1 MHIKTFLFASCL
13 ALSTHAMAETDLVN
27 FESDRW
33 AKDKAQIVEHLGR
46 QSLVGFA
53 YLQDL
58 EFENG
63 VIEVDIAVTGQ
74 KVRAYPGIIFR
85 MESDDNFERFYIR
98 THRASLYPD
107 ALQYTPIHNGI
118 TSWQLY
124 NGDGFTAGVDFP
136 ADQWVH
142 IRMEI
147 SGKQARVYVGD
158 MDKPALIIN
167 ELQHGESKGKI
178 GVMAE
183 GTAYFSNF
191 KYTITD
197 DLKFESP
204 PLVHTVPGII
214 TDWQISQPF
223 RITEL
228 DIQYYPDKEILSSVE
243 WQHAKSALSGL
254 VDIGQYTGRLGQEP
268 DCVLARKI
276 IVTDKDE
283 ILHLN
288 FGYSDAVSIFL
299 NGERYFLG
307 SSAYRSRDPSFLGI
321 IGYFDEVSLP
331 LKKGKN
337 EILLIVAEVF
347 GGWGFMA
354 RDGDAVFEY
363 EGVAR
368 LWETKREFRVS
379 ESAVYDSERNILYVS
394 NYDVYNFSREE
405 GNQSISQVLLD
416 GTVEH
421 LDWVT
426 GLKNPLGMIIHRDK
440 LLVAERGG
448 IAEIA
453 LQSGEIVNRYP
464 IAQTGLLND
473 IAVDENDNIYV
484 SDSRKNVIFKLSG
497 GEYEEWLTGDVVNDP
512 NGLLVDGNSLIYGNS
527 GDQYLKA
534 VDLTTKDVRNIA
546 NLGPGFI
553 DGIKLARNDDYLVS
567 HWQGRIFRITPAGD
581 VTKILDLSVP
591 GIYCADF
598 EYIPERDLLIIPTF
612 FDNRLVTYSIEGEEK

>member
-1 MHIKTFLFASCL
+1 MHFKTVFLVSCL
-13 ALSTHAMAETDLVN
+13 VLSTYAVAETDLLN

-33 AKDKAQIVEHLGR
+33 VTDKAQIVEHLGR
-46 QSLVGFA
+46 QSLAGFA
-53 YLQDL
+53 YLRDV

-85 MESDDNFERFYIR
+85 MRSDDNFERFYVR

-107 ALQYTPIHNGI
+107 ALQYAPIHNGI

-124 NGDGFTAGVDFP
+124 TGDGFTAGVDFP
-136 ADQWVH
+136 AEQWVH
-142 IRMEI
+142 VRMEI
-147 SGKQARVYVGD
+147 LGKQARVYVGE
-158 MDKPALIIN
+158 MEKPALIVN

-204 PLVHTVPGII
+204 PLVDTVPGII

-223 RITEL
+223 KITEL
-228 DIQYYPDKEILSSVE
+228 DIQYYPDKEILSRAE
-243 WQHAKSALSGL
+243 WQHAKNAPSGL
-254 VDIGQYTGRLGQEP
+254 VDIARYTGRLGQEP
-268 DCVLARKI
+268 DCILARKI
-276 IVTDKDE
+276 INADKNKM
-283 ILHLN
+283 LHLN
-288 FGYSDAVSIFL
+288 FGYSDATAIFV

-307 SSAYRSRDPSFLGI
+307 SSAYQSRDPSFLGI

-331 LKKGKN
+331 LNKGKN

-354 RDGDAVFEY
+354 RDGDAIFEY

-368 LWETKREFRVS
+368 LWETKREFRVP
-379 ESAVYDSERNILYVS
+379 ESAVYDPERNILYVS
-394 NYDVYNFSREE
+394 DYDVYNFSREE
-405 GNQSISQVLLD
+405 GRQSISQVLMD
-416 GTVEH
+416 GTVKQ

-426 GLKNPLGMIIHRDK
+426 GLKNPLGMIIDEDR

-448 IAEIA
+448 IVEIA
-453 LQSGEIVNRYP
+453 LESGEIVNRYS
-464 IAQTGLLND
+464 IAQSGLLND
-473 IAVDENDNIYV
+473 IAVDGDGNIYV
-484 SDSRKNVIFKLSG
+484 SDSRKNVIFRLAG
-497 GEYEEWLTGDVVNDP
+497 GEYEEWLRGDDVNDP
-512 NGLLVDGNSLIYGNS
+512 NGLLVHGNSLIYGNS
-527 GDQYLKA
+527 GDQYLKS
-534 VDLTTKDVRNIA
+534 VDLATKDVRKIV

-553 DGIKLARNDDYLVS
+553 DGIKLARNGDYLVS
-567 HWQGRIFRITPAGD
+567 HWQGRVFRITPSGD

-612 FDNRLVTYSIEGEEK
+612 FDNRLVTYRIEGE

>member
-1 MHIKTFLFASCL
+1 MHFKTVFLVSCL
-13 ALSTHAMAETDLVN
+13 VLSTYAVAETDLLN

-33 AKDKAQIVEHLGR
+33 VTDKAQIVEHLGR
-46 QSLVGFA
+46 QSLAGFA
-53 YLQDL
+53 YLRDV

-85 MESDDNFERFYIR
+85 MRSDDNFERFYVR

-107 ALQYTPIHNGI
+107 ALQYAPIHNGI

-124 NGDGFTAGVDFP
+124 TGNGFTAGVDFP
-136 ADQWVH
+136 AEQWVH
-142 IRMEI
+142 VRMEI
-147 SGKQARVYVGD
+147 LGKQARVYVGE
-158 MDKPALIIN
+158 MEKPALIVN

-204 PLVHTVPGII
+204 PLVDTVPGII

-223 RITEL
+223 KITEL
-228 DIQYYPDKEILSSVE
+228 DIQYYPDKEILSRAE
-243 WQHAKSALSGL
+243 WQHAKNAPSGL
-254 VDIGQYTGRLGQEP
+254 VDIARYTGRLGQEP
-268 DCVLARKI
+268 DCILARKI
-276 IVTDKDE
+276 INADKNKM
-283 ILHLN
+283 LHLN
-288 FGYSDAVSIFL
+288 FGYSDATAIFV

-307 SSAYRSRDPSFLGI
+307 SSAYQSRDPSFLGI

-331 LKKGKN
+331 LNKGKN

-354 RDGDAVFEY
+354 RDGDAIFEY

-368 LWETKREFRVS
+368 LWETKREFRVP
-379 ESAVYDSERNILYVS
+379 ESAVYDPERNILYVS
-394 NYDVYNFSREE
+394 DYDVYNFSREE
-405 GNQSISQVLLD
+405 GRQSISQVLMD
-416 GTVEH
+416 GTVKQ

-426 GLKNPLGMIIHRDK
+426 GLKNPLGMIIDEDR

-448 IAEIA
+448 IVEIA
-453 LQSGEIVNRYP
+453 LESGEIVNRYS
-464 IAQTGLLND
+464 IAQSGLLND
-473 IAVDENDNIYV
+473 IAVDGDGNIYV
-484 SDSRKNVIFKLSG
+484 SDSRKNVIFRLAG
-497 GEYEEWLTGDVVNDP
+497 GEYEEWLRGDDVNDP
-512 NGLLVDGNSLIYGNS
+512 NGLLVHGNSLIYGNS
-527 GDQYLKA
+527 GDQYLKS
-534 VDLTTKDVRNIA
+534 VDLATKDVRKIV

-553 DGIKLARNDDYLVS
+553 DGIKLARNGDYLVS
-567 HWQGRIFRITPAGD
+567 HWQGRVFRITPSGD

-612 FDNRLVTYSIEGEEK
+612 FDNRLVTYRIEGE

>member
-1 MHIKTFLFASCL
+1 MHFKTVFLVSCL
-13 ALSTHAMAETDLVN
+13 VLSTYAVAETDLLN

-33 AKDKAQIVEHLGR
+33 VTDKAQIVEHLGR
-46 QSLVGFA
+46 QSLAGFA
-53 YLQDL
+53 YLRDV

-85 MESDDNFERFYIR
+85 MRSDDNFERFYVR

-107 ALQYTPIHNGI
+107 ALQYAPIHNGI

-124 NGDGFTAGVDFP
+124 TGDGFTAGVDFP
-136 ADQWVH
+136 AEQWVH
-142 IRMEI
+142 VRMEI
-147 SGKQARVYVGD
+147 LGKQARVYVGE
-158 MDKPALIIN
+158 MEKPALIVN

-204 PLVHTVPGII
+204 PLVDTVPGII

-223 RITEL
+223 KITEL
-228 DIQYYPDKEILSSVE
+228 DIPYYPDKEILSRAE
-243 WQHAKSALSGL
+243 WQHAKNAPSGL
-254 VDIGQYTGRLGQEP
+254 VDIARYTGRLGQEP
-268 DCVLARKI
+268 DCILARKI
-276 IVTDKDE
+276 INADKNKM
-283 ILHLN
+283 LHLN
-288 FGYSDAVSIFL
+288 FGYSDATAIFV

-307 SSAYRSRDPSFLGI
+307 SSAYQSRDPSFLGI

-331 LKKGKN
+331 LNKGKN

-354 RDGDAVFEY
+354 RDGDAIFEY

-368 LWETKREFRVS
+368 LWETKREFRVP
-379 ESAVYDSERNILYVS
+379 ESAVYDPERNILYVS
-394 NYDVYNFSREE
+394 DYDVYNFSREE
-405 GNQSISQVLLD
+405 GRQSISQVLMD
-416 GTVEH
+416 GTVKQ

-426 GLKNPLGMIIHRDK
+426 GLKNPLGMIIDEDR

-448 IAEIA
+448 IVEIA
-453 LQSGEIVNRYP
+453 LESGEIVNRYS
-464 IAQTGLLND
+464 IAQSGLLND
-473 IAVDENDNIYV
+473 IAVDGDGNIYV
-484 SDSRKNVIFKLSG
+484 SDSRKNVIFRLAG
-497 GEYEEWLTGDVVNDP
+497 GEYEEWLRGDDVNDP
-512 NGLLVDGNSLIYGNS
+512 NGLLVHGNSLIYGNS
-527 GDQYLKA
+527 GDQYLKS
-534 VDLTTKDVRNIA
+534 VDLATKDVRKIV

-553 DGIKLARNDDYLVS
+553 DGIKLARNGDYLVS
-567 HWQGRIFRITPAGD
+567 HWQGRVFRITPSGD

-612 FDNRLVTYSIEGEEK
+612 FDNRLVTYRIEGE

>member
-1 MHIKTFLFASCL
+1 MHFKTVFLVSCL
-13 ALSTHAMAETDLVN
+13 VLSTYAVAETDLLN

-33 AKDKAQIVEHLGR
+33 VTDKAQIVEHLGR
-46 QSLVGFA
+46 QSLAGFA
-53 YLQDL
+53 YLRDV

-85 MESDDNFERFYIR
+85 MRSDDNFERFYVR

-107 ALQYTPIHNGI
+107 ALQYAPIHNGI

-124 NGDGFTAGVDFP
+124 TGNGFTAGVDFP
-136 ADQWVH
+136 AEQWVH
-142 IRMEI
+142 VRMEI
-147 SGKQARVYVGD
+147 LGKQARVYVGE
-158 MDKPALIIN
+158 MEKPALIVN

-204 PLVHTVPGII
+204 PLVDTVPGII

-223 RITEL
+223 KITEL
-228 DIQYYPDKEILSSVE
+228 DIPYYPDKEILSRAE
-243 WQHAKSALSGL
+243 WQHAKNAPSGL
-254 VDIGQYTGRLGQEP
+254 VDIARYTGRLGQEP
-268 DCVLARKI
+268 DCILARKI
-276 IVTDKDE
+276 INADKNKM
-283 ILHLN
+283 LHLN
-288 FGYSDAVSIFL
+288 FGYSDATAIFV

-307 SSAYRSRDPSFLGI
+307 SSAYQSRDPSFLGI

-331 LKKGKN
+331 LNKGKN

-354 RDGDAVFEY
+354 RDGDAIFEY

-368 LWETKREFRVS
+368 LWETKREFRVP
-379 ESAVYDSERNILYVS
+379 ESAVYDPERNILYVS
-394 NYDVYNFSREE
+394 DYDVYNFSREE
-405 GNQSISQVLLD
+405 GRQSISQVLMD
-416 GTVEH
+416 GTVKQ

-426 GLKNPLGMIIHRDK
+426 GLKNPLGMIIDEDR

-448 IAEIA
+448 IVEIA
-453 LQSGEIVNRYP
+453 LESGEIVNRYS
-464 IAQTGLLND
+464 IAQSGLLND
-473 IAVDENDNIYV
+473 IAVDGDGNIYV
-484 SDSRKNVIFKLSG
+484 SDSRKNVIFRLAG
-497 GEYEEWLTGDVVNDP
+497 GEYEEWLRGDDVNDP
-512 NGLLVDGNSLIYGNS
+512 NGLLVHGNSLIYGNS
-527 GDQYLKA
+527 GDQYLKS
-534 VDLTTKDVRNIA
+534 VDLATKDVRKIV

-553 DGIKLARNDDYLVS
+553 DGIKLARNGDYLVS
-567 HWQGRIFRITPAGD
+567 HWQGRVFRITPSGD

-612 FDNRLVTYSIEGEEK
+612 FDNRLVTYRIEGE